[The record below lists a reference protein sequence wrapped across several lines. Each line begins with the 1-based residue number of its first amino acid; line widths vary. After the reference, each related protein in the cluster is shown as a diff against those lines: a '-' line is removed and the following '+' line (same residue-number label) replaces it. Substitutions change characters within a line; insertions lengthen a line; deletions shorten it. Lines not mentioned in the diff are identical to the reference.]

1 MRKVIQKIASFF
13 KRKGYEEDP
22 TANNIWEAV
31 EPDTTVGS
39 DATDPDTATV
49 KLPADVVAQL
59 RQAHKEVQD
68 FEQTLKSIKQNTTV

>member
-1 MRKVIQKIASFF
+1 MIQKIASFF

-31 EPDTTVGS
+31 EPDTTIGS
-39 DATDPDTATV
+39 GEAEPGTAAL
-49 KLPADVVAQL
+49 KLPADVMAQL
-59 RQAHKEVQD
+59 KLAHKEVQD